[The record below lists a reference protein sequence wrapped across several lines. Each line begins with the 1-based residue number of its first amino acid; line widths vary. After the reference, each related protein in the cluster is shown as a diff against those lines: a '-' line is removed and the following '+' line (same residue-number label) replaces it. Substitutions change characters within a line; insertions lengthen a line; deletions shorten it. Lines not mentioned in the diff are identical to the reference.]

1 MSQART
7 LAIKLLS
14 QIQSGDRTLDQL
26 LARADEALQRLNRAD
41 RALVHAII
49 YGVLRW
55 QARLDWVIDQ
65 FAVHPGK
72 KIDPLVRIIL
82 RTGIFQIQ
90 HLDRIPISAAVNT
103 SVELA
108 KKNKRKWAAGF
119 VNGVLRRVAKQGQ
132 GITWP
137 DRHRHPAAYL
147 SAYYAFPQW
156 LVSRWLDRFGM
167 TMTEKLCSRINTIPS
182 ITLRTNTLRVERQD
196 LVDGIQHEVN
206 TLTNTI
212 HSPVGISF
220 SSLRRPFSQWPAF
233 QKGWFQIQNEASQ
246 CIAYLLSPNPGHHVW
261 DACAG
266 LGTKTAHLAQ
276 LMGNKGRIL
285 ATDSIQAK
293 LDTLD
298 AEMKRLGIT
307 IVETCQKD
315 LSAPLK
321 TMSVGKYD
329 RILVDAPCTGLGV
342 LQKNPDGK
350 WRTHPDDIQ
359 SNARK
364 QMMLLD
370 HVAPYLKPQG
380 LLVYAVCSFEPEE
393 NEDVIHAFLQKHP
406 EFAIDQPR
414 LEYVQKGARLL
425 TPEGFLRTF
434 PHQHQMD
441 GFFAAAIKKR

>member
-7 LAIKLLS
+7 LAVKLLS

-26 LARADEALQRLNRAD
+26 LTQADEELQWLNRAD

-65 FAVHPGK
+65 FAARPGK

-82 RTGIFQIQ
+82 HTGIFQIQ
-90 HLDRIPISAAVNT
+90 HLDRIPVSAAVNT

-119 VNGVLRRVAKQGQ
+119 VNGVLRQVAKQGQ
-132 GITWP
+132 NITWP
-137 DRHRHPAAYL
+137 DRHRNPAAYL
-147 SAYYAFPQW
+147 SAYYAFPEW
-156 LVSRWLDRFGM
+156 MVSRWLDRFGM

-182 ITLRTNTLRVERQD
+182 ITLRTNTLRVTRQD
-196 LVDGIQHEVN
+196 LVDGIQNEVK

-220 SSLRRPFSQWPAF
+220 SSLRRPFPQWPAF
-233 QKGWFQIQNEASQ
+233 QKGWFQVQNEAAQ

-266 LGTKTAHLAQ
+266 LGTKSAHLAQ

-285 ATDSIQAK
+285 ATDSIQTK
-293 LDTLD
+293 LDALD

-307 IVETCQKD
+307 IVETCQRD
-315 LSAPLK
+315 LSAPAK

-350 WRTHPDDIQ
+350 WRTNADDIQ
-359 SNARK
+359 SNARR

-370 HVAPYLKPQG
+370 HVALYLKPQG

-414 LEYVQKGARLL
+414 LEHVQKGARLL

>member
-1 MSQART
+1 MSSARP
-7 LAIKLLS
+7 LAVKLLS
-14 QIQSGDRTLDQL
+14 QIQSGRRTLDQL
-26 LARADEALQRLNRAD
+26 LTQADEELQRLKRAD

-55 QARLDWVIDQ
+55 QARLDWVMDQ
-65 FAVHPGK
+65 FASHPGK

-82 RTGIFQIQ
+82 RMGIFQIQ
-90 HLDRIPISAAVNT
+90 HLDRIPVSAAVNT

-108 KKNKRKWAAGF
+108 KKTKRKWAAGF
-119 VNGVLRRVAKQGQ
+119 VNGVLRQVAKHGQ

-147 SAYYAFPQW
+147 SAYYAFPEW
-156 LVSRWLDRFGM
+156 LVSRWLGRFGM
-167 TMTEKLCSRINTIPS
+167 TITEKLCIEMNTIPS
-182 ITLRTNTLRVERQD
+182 MTLRTNTLRVERQH
-196 LVDGIQHEVN
+196 LVDGIQHEVKA
-206 TLTNTI
+206 LTNTM

-233 QKGWFQIQNEASQ
+233 QKGWFQVQNEAAQ
-246 CIAYLLSPNPGHHVW
+246 CIAYLLSPDPGHHVW
-261 DACAG
+261 DVCAG

-285 ATDSIQAK
+285 ATDAIQAK
-293 LDTLD
+293 LDSLD

-315 LSAPLK
+315 LSVPAK
-321 TMSVGKYD
+321 TMPVGQYD

-359 SNARK
+359 SNARR
-364 QMMLLD
+364 QAVLLD
-370 HVAPYLKPQG
+370 HAASYLKPRG

-393 NEDVIHAFLQKHP
+393 NEAVIHAFLQKHP
-406 EFAIDQPR
+406 DFAIDQPR
-414 LEYVQKGARLL
+414 LENVQKGARLL

-434 PHQHQMD
+434 PHQHHMD
-441 GFFAAAIKKR
+441 GFFAAVVKKR

>member
-1 MSQART
+1 MSHARS

-14 QIQSGDRTLDQL
+14 QIQSGDRILDQL
-26 LARADEALQRLNRAD
+26 LNQADEELQRLNRAD
-41 RALVHAII
+41 RALAHAII

-65 FAVHPGK
+65 FASHPGK

-119 VNGVLRRVAKQGQ
+119 VNGVLRQVAKLGQ

-137 DRHRHPAAYL
+137 DRHRNPAAYL
-147 SAYYAFPQW
+147 SAYYAFPAW

-167 TMTEKLCSRINTIPS
+167 TMTEKLCSEINTIPS
-182 ITLRTNTLRVERQD
+182 MTLRTNTLRVERQH
-196 LVDGIQHEVN
+196 LVDGIQHEVKA
-206 TLTNTI
+206 LTNTI

-233 QKGWFQIQNEASQ
+233 QKGWFQVQNEAAQ

-293 LDTLD
+293 LDALD

-315 LSAPLK
+315 LSAPVK
-321 TMSVGKYD
+321 TMFVGKFD

-434 PHQHQMD
+434 PHQHHMD
-441 GFFAAAIKKR
+441 GFFAAVIKKR